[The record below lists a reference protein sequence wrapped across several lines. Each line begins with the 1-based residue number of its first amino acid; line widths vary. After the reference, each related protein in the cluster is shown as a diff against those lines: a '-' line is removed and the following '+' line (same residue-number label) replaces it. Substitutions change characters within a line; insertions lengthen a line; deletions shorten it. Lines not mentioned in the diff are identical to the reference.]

1 LATLGVAAL
10 LSVVALGAGCAP
22 SDRTAEYLDDLA
34 GITEQM
40 TNDTF
45 TALPPG
51 AAPTHEQVAEVVD
64 ARRRALSAI
73 ERLDPPDA
81 LDPEHRVLV
90 LALAGL
96 VDAGT
101 AFLEETAALDPQ
113 TFLERLNASIEI
125 DALAKR
131 VASACDA
138 MRLRAQDLQ
147 HPVGLA
153 C

>member
-1 LATLGVAAL
+1 ML
-10 LSVVALGAGCAP
+10 LGAGCGP
-22 SDRTAEYLDDLA
+22 PDRAADYLDDLA
-34 GITEQM
+34 EITEQM
-40 TNDTF
+40 THDAF

-73 ERLDPPDA
+73 DRLDPPDA
-81 LDPEHRVLV
+81 LEPEHRVLV
-90 LALAGL
+90 LTLAGL

-101 AFLEETAALDPQ
+101 AFLEETADLDPQ
-113 TFLERLNASIEI
+113 SFLERLNASTEI
-125 DALAKR
+125 DALASR

-138 MRLRAQDLQ
+138 IRLRAQELQ